1 MQGNEPP
8 EERPELRSDHDPI
21 LNQLRRVIG
30 SFYERGQLIPTL
42 TLREW
47 QPDQPKNTT
56 PVWGSNTYL
65 TERQNMLIYL

>member
-8 EERPELRSDHDPI
+8 EGRPELHSDHDPI

-30 SFYERGQLIPTL
+30 SFYEHGQLIPSL

-56 PVWGSNTYL
+56 PGWRSNNYL
-65 TERQNMLIYL
+65 IERQKMLLYL